1 MSNDL
6 IKSIQGSLAKLQVGV
21 DEDTR
26 AVAGTGGGGFNKRI
40 SIKGGVFR
48 KYAGGKEIGAIED
61 RHMNVIF
68 VKMSHDAAR
77 TYYSQSYKEGEKIA
91 PTCWWTTHRFPNARR

>member
-6 IKSIQGSLAKLQVGV
+6 ILSIKNRLAEIGGGV

-26 AVAGTGGGGFNKRI
+26 AVAGGGGGNSKRI

-48 KYAGGKEIGAIED
+48 KIVGGKEVAAIED
-61 RHMNVIF
+61 RSMNVIF
-68 VKMSHDAAR
+68 VRMAHEIGRA
-77 TYYSQSYKEGEKIA
+77 
-91 PTCWWTTHRFPNARR
+91 HV